1 MAPTRYHNNLSDY
14 DTDQEDLNVESVREI
29 LDGFEANVFDLNRE
43 KVKILQHCHK
53 TFENTI
59 DVPAEGSS
67 KAKRGPRGTKF
78 ATKCKGRSQVR
89 YKRRNGIIKS
99 MRDLKVV
106 TADDSLTIF

>member
-1 MAPTRYHNNLSDY
+1 MAPRRYRNNLSDY
-14 DTDQEDLNVESVREI
+14 DTDQEDLNVESVGEI
-29 LDGFEANVFDLNRE
+29 LDDFETNVFDLNGE
-43 KVKILQHCHK
+43 KVKILQDCHK

-59 DVPAEGSS
+59 DVPAEGFS
-67 KAKRGPRGTKF
+67 KAKRGPTGTKF
-78 ATKCKGRSQVR
+78 ATKCKRRSQAR